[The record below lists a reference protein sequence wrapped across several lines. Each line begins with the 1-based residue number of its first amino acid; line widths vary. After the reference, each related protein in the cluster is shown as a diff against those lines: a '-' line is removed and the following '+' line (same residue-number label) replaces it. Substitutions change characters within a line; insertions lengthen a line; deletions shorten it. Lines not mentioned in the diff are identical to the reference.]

1 MRRIVR
7 AMTIGLTASRR
18 QLWMAAALAVLAG
31 CATSPATRF
40 YVLTPVATAS
50 DAERVAI
57 SDAVTIGIRR
67 VTLPEE
73 LDRPQI
79 VVRTGAN
86 AVHIAEFDR
95 WAAPLRESIP
105 RQIAAN
111 LAALLPRAR
120 VEAYPWTP
128 GVVIDRQVVVDITQL
143 DGALAGRCML
153 RARWTVFAGTPRASA
168 VSGESTLSEPCGRD
182 YASLVAAQSR
192 LLAALSVE
200 IVPAVRNEM
209 ERKRI

>member
-1 MRRIVR
+1 
-7 AMTIGLTASRR
+7 
-18 QLWMAAALAVLAG
+18 MAAALAVLAG

-95 WAAPLRESIP
+95 WAAPLRESFTRVLAEDLAILIP
-105 RQIAAN
+105 TDRIS
-111 LAALLPRAR
+111 LFPWAR
-120 VEAYPWTP
+120 ETAVDYDVTVE
-128 GVVIDRQVVVDITQL
+128 VIRFE
-143 DGALAGRCML
+143 G
-153 RARWTVFAGTPRASA
+153 
-168 VSGESTLSEPCGRD
+168 TLSGDC
-182 YASLVAAQSR
+182 SLVADWTILKRAAKEAPMRGKSNHSERAGESYGDMVGAQSR
-192 LLAALSVE
+192 LIGALGRDIAAALKAM
-200 IVPAVRNEM
+200 PR
-209 ERKRI
+209 